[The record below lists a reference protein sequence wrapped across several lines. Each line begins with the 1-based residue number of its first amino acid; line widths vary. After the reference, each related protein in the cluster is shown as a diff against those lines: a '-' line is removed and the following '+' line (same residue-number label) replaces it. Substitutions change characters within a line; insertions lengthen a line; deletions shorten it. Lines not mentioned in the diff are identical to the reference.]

1 MADYVLSANITADA
15 DKFNAAVR
23 SAMSELKTLQDKTS
37 AISDKITGAGKT
49 ISMVGAGMT
58 AAITMPFAK
67 AVQTTADF
75 EQAMTKAGTIAGA
88 SAEELKAM
96 TDAAIELGAS
106 TSLSG
111 SEVAVAMSEMAA
123 KGFDANQVIA
133 AMPGVISAAE
143 ASGEDLAL
151 VADTVTSAL
160 NGFGLEADQSGRVA
174 DILAMSANKTAA
186 GVEDLS
192 YALKYAGPSA
202 SALGISIEELT
213 AATGFMVDAGMAGG
227 QAGTTLRMAFSRLVD
242 PTDEAAM
249 KMEQLGFSATDA
261 DGNFK
266 PLNQIVGELSTSME
280 GMTEAQKLS
289 TLSTIFGTEAAS
301 GMMILLQAGQ
311 EELQGMTKEL
321 ENSAGA
327 SAEAA
332 AQMKDNLTGSLD
344 ELSGSIE
351 SATISVM
358 SQLTPMIR
366 EIAERVTGL
375 VNAFNELPDGTKK
388 LIAMTAGIAA
398 VAGPVLTVL
407 GVMIIGVG
415 KVVGVLGFLLSP
427 MGLVV
432 AAIIGLVAAFAAAMI
447 KSESFRN
454 TVITAFN
461 NVKDIAVGI
470 FAELSEKMNAVWEK
484 AQPVIAGFAASVPGL
499 LSGMGQKMGSIFD
512 AVKEKVQQYS
522 KSSVRSFK
530 ARLRLSCRYF
540 QISGISS

>member
-1 MADYVLSANITADA
+1 
-15 DKFNAAVR
+15 
-23 SAMSELKTLQDKTS
+23 
-37 AISDKITGAGKT
+37 
-49 ISMVGAGMT
+49 
-58 AAITMPFAK
+58 
-67 AVQTTADF
+67 
-75 EQAMTKAGTIAGA
+75 
-88 SAEELKAM
+88 
-96 TDAAIELGAS
+96 
-106 TSLSG
+106 
-111 SEVAVAMSEMAA
+111 
-123 KGFDANQVIA
+123 
-133 AMPGVISAAE
+133 
-143 ASGEDLAL
+143 
-151 VADTVTSAL
+151 
-160 NGFGLEADQSGRVA
+160 
-174 DILAMSANKTAA
+174 MSANKTAA

-512 AVKEKVQQYS
+512 AVKEKV
-522 KSSVRSFK
+522 SSVFQTIGPIIQSAIAFIQPILANIGNFHHEYIPGNRSFSHELTRK
-530 ARLRLSCRYF
+530 HRFTDRISIPDHLGNHSSCLPNF
-540 QISGISS
+540 L

>member
-37 AISDKITGAGKT
+37 AISDKITGSGKT

-160 NGFGLEADQSGRVA
+160 NGFGLEADQSGRIA

-311 EELQGMTKEL
+311 EEPQGMTKEL

-407 GVMIIGVG
+407 GVMIMGVG

-432 AAIIGLVAAFAAAMI
+432 AAIIGLVAAFAAAMV

-454 TVITAFN
+454 TVITAVN

-470 FAELSEKMNAVWEK
+470 FAELSDKMNAVWEK
-484 AQPVIAGFAASVPGL
+484 AQPVKLVLHRVCLAYYQVWGKKWVVFL
-499 LSGMGQKMGSIFD
+499 MW
-512 AVKEKVQQYS
+512 
-522 KSSVRSFK
+522 
-530 ARLRLSCRYF
+530 
-540 QISGISS
+540 

>member
-227 QAGTTLRMAFSRLVD
+227 QAGTTLRMAFGRLVD

-249 KMEQLGFSATDA
+249 KMEQLGFSATDV

-266 PLNQIVGELSTSME
+266 PLNQIVGE
-280 GMTEAQKLS
+280 
-289 TLSTIFGTEAAS
+289 F
-301 GMMILLQAGQ
+301 
-311 EELQGMTKEL
+311 
-321 ENSAGA
+321 
-327 SAEAA
+327 
-332 AQMKDNLTGSLD
+332 
-344 ELSGSIE
+344 
-351 SATISVM
+351 
-358 SQLTPMIR
+358 R
-366 EIAERVTGL
+366 RRV
-375 VNAFNELPDGTKK
+375 
-388 LIAMTAGIAA
+388 
-398 VAGPVLTVL
+398 
-407 GVMIIGVG
+407 
-415 KVVGVLGFLLSP
+415 
-427 MGLVV
+427 
-432 AAIIGLVAAFAAAMI
+432 
-447 KSESFRN
+447 
-454 TVITAFN
+454 
-461 NVKDIAVGI
+461 
-470 FAELSEKMNAVWEK
+470 
-484 AQPVIAGFAASVPGL
+484 
-499 LSGMGQKMGSIFD
+499 
-512 AVKEKVQQYS
+512 
-522 KSSVRSFK
+522 
-530 ARLRLSCRYF
+530 C
-540 QISGISS
+540 